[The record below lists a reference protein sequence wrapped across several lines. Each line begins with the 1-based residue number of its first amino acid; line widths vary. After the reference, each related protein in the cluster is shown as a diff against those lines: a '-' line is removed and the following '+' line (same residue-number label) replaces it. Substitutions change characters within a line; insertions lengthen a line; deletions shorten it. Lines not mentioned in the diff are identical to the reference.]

1 MQEIEKQEI
10 LRVLREGSGA
20 LETALRGV
28 DEEIAHCKPAADRWS
43 IVECVEH
50 LVLTEAALL
59 RRLGEAKESDRSHYD
74 QAREAKFQDLAM
86 NRARR
91 IDAPGPVL

>member
-59 RRLGEAKESDRSHYD
+59 RRLGEAKESVPDPTTTR
-74 QAREAKFQDLAM
+74 RAKR
-86 NRARR
+86 NSR
-91 IDAPGPVL
+91 IWL